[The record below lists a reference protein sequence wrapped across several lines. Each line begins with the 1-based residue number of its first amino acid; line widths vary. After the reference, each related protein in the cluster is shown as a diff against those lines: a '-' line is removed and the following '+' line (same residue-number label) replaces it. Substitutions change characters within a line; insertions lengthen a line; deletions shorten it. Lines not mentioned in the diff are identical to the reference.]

1 MPLTPLELSCAAL
14 AVFCAGLIRGAT
26 GFGFSMICIVL
37 LTLLLP
43 PAHIAPV
50 IMLWEIAASVGHL
63 PFVYKEADWKAL
75 RHLAL
80 GVALGTP
87 PGAYCL
93 ALAPAAPMTAVIN
106 TVVLVLTGML
116 FFGFKLRQRPGRW
129 GACGVGALT
138 GLINGASA
146 NGGPPVILFFLSGPS
161 SVAVSR
167 ASLIAFF
174 LFTDVLAAVV
184 SWGYGLMTGQVFL
197 LAAVMLPCVGL
208 GIWLGSRW
216 FRRVDEVRF
225 RRVVLALLLL
235 ISLAGLLPSL
245 ISITG

>member
-14 AVFCAGLIRGAT
+14 AVFCAALVRGAT

-43 PAHIAPV
+43 PAQIAPV
-50 IMLWEIAASVGHL
+50 IVLWEIAASAGHL

-87 PGAYCL
+87 LGAYCL
-93 ALAPAAPMTAVIN
+93 ASVPAAPMTAAIN

-116 FFGFKLRQRPGRW
+116 FFGFQPRQRPGRW

-161 SVAVSR
+161 SAAVSR

-174 LFTDVLAAVV
+174 LFTDVLAALVY
-184 SWGYGLMTGQVFL
+184 WGYGLMTGRVL
-197 LAAVMLPCVGL
+197 WLTAVMLPCVGL

-216 FRRVDEVRF
+216 FRRVDEARF

-245 ISITG
+245 LKAD

>member
-14 AVFCAGLIRGAT
+14 DVFCAALVRGAT

-43 PAHIAPV
+43 PAQIAPV
-50 IMLWEIAASVGHL
+50 IVLWEIAASAGHL
-63 PFVYKEADWKAL
+63 PFVYKEADGKAL

-87 PGAYCL
+87 LGAYCL
-93 ALAPAAPMTAVIN
+93 ASVPAAPMTAAIN
-106 TVVLVLTGML
+106 AVVLVLTGML
-116 FFGFKLRQRPGRW
+116 FFGFQPRQRPGRW

-161 SVAVSR
+161 SAAVSR

-174 LFTDVLAAVV
+174 LFTDVLAALVY
-184 SWGYGLMTGQVFL
+184 WGYGLMTGRVL
-197 LAAVMLPCVGL
+197 WLTAVMLPCVGL

-216 FRRVDEVRF
+216 FRRVDEARF

-245 ISITG
+245 LKAD

>member
-14 AVFCAGLIRGAT
+14 VVFCAALVRGAT

-43 PAHIAPV
+43 PAQIAPV
-50 IMLWEIAASVGHL
+50 IVLWEIAASAGHL

-87 PGAYCL
+87 LGAYCL
-93 ALAPAAPMTAVIN
+93 ASVPAAPMTAAIN
-106 TVVLVLTGML
+106 AVVLVLTGML
-116 FFGFKLRQRPGRW
+116 FFGFQPRQRPGRW

-146 NGGPPVILFFLSGPS
+146 NGGPPVIFFFLSGPS
-161 SVAVSR
+161 SAAVSR

-174 LFTDVLAAVV
+174 LFTDVLAALVY
-184 SWGYGLMTGQVFL
+184 WGYGLMTGRVL
-197 LAAVMLPCVGL
+197 WLAAVMLPCVGL

-216 FRRVDEVRF
+216 FRRVDEARF

-245 ISITG
+245 LKAD

>member
-14 AVFCAGLIRGAT
+14 AVFCAGLVRGAT

-37 LTLLLP
+37 LSLLLP

-50 IMLWEIAASVGHL
+50 IVLWEIAASAGHL

-93 ALAPAAPMTAVIN
+93 ASVPAAPMTAVIN

-129 GACGVGALT
+129 GA
-138 GLINGASA
+138 
-146 NGGPPVILFFLSGPS
+146 
-161 SVAVSR
+161 
-167 ASLIAFF
+167 
-174 LFTDVLAAVV
+174 
-184 SWGYGLMTGQVFL
+184 
-197 LAAVMLPCVGL
+197 CVGL

>member
-14 AVFCAGLIRGAT
+14 AVFCAALVRGAT

-43 PAHIAPV
+43 PAQIAPV
-50 IMLWEIAASVGHL
+50 IVLWEIAASAGHL

-87 PGAYCL
+87 LGAYCL
-93 ALAPAAPMTAVIN
+93 ASVPAAPMTAAIN
-106 TVVLVLTGML
+106 AVVLVLTGML
-116 FFGFKLRQRPGRW
+116 FFGFQPRQRPGRW

-146 NGGPPVILFFLSGPS
+146 NGGPPVILFFLAGPS
-161 SVAVSR
+161 SAAVSR
-167 ASLIAFF
+167 ASLSAFF
-174 LFTDVLAAVV
+174 LFTDVLAA
-184 SWGYGLMTGQVFL
+184 LI
-197 LAAVMLPCVGL
+197 VMQPCVGL

-216 FRRVDEVRF
+216 FRRVDEARF

-235 ISLAGLLPSL
+235 ISLAALLPSL
-245 ISITG
+245 LKAD

>member
-14 AVFCAGLIRGAT
+14 AVFCAGLVRGAT

-50 IMLWEIAASVGHL
+50 IVLWEIAASAGHL

-93 ALAPAAPMTAVIN
+93 ASVPAAPMTAVIN

-129 GACGVGALT
+129 GACGVARSPG
-138 GLINGASA
+138 
-146 NGGPPVILFFLSGPS
+146 
-161 SVAVSR
+161 
-167 ASLIAFF
+167 
-174 LFTDVLAAVV
+174 
-184 SWGYGLMTGQVFL
+184 
-197 LAAVMLPCVGL
+197 
-208 GIWLGSRW
+208 
-216 FRRVDEVRF
+216 
-225 RRVVLALLLL
+225 
-235 ISLAGLLPSL
+235 
-245 ISITG
+245 

>member
-1 MPLTPLELSCAAL
+1 ME
-14 AVFCAGLIRGAT
+14 
-26 GFGFSMICIVL
+26 
-37 LTLLLP
+37 LTLLQKD
-43 PAHIAPV
+43 
-50 IMLWEIAASVGHL
+50 
-63 PFVYKEADWKAL
+63 F
-75 RHLAL
+75 
-80 GVALGTP
+80 
-87 PGAYCL
+87 
-93 ALAPAAPMTAVIN
+93 N

-161 SVAVSR
+161 SAAVSR

-174 LFTDVLAAVV
+174 LFTDVLAALVY
-184 SWGYGLMTGQVFL
+184 WGYGLMTGQVFL

>member
-14 AVFCAGLIRGAT
+14 AVFCAGLVRGAT

-50 IMLWEIAASVGHL
+50 IVLWEIAASAGHL

-93 ALAPAAPMTAVIN
+93 ASVPAAPMTAVIN

-129 GACGVGALT
+129 GACA
-138 GLINGASA
+138 
-146 NGGPPVILFFLSGPS
+146 
-161 SVAVSR
+161 AVSR

-174 LFTDVLAAVV
+174 LFTDVLAALVY
-184 SWGYGLMTGQVFL
+184 WGYGLMTGQVFL

>member
-14 AVFCAGLIRGAT
+14 AVFCAGLVRGAT

-50 IMLWEIAASVGHL
+50 IVLWEIAASAGHL

-93 ALAPAAPMTAVIN
+93 ASVPAAPMMRN
-106 TVVLVLTGML
+106 
-116 FFGFKLRQRPGRW
+116 
-129 GACGVGALT
+129 
-138 GLINGASA
+138 S
-146 NGGPPVILFFLSGPS
+146 PS
-161 SVAVSR
+161 VT
-167 ASLIAFF
+167 L
-174 LFTDVLAAVV
+174 
-184 SWGYGLMTGQVFL
+184 
-197 LAAVMLPCVGL
+197 
-208 GIWLGSRW
+208 
-216 FRRVDEVRF
+216 
-225 RRVVLALLLL
+225 
-235 ISLAGLLPSL
+235 
-245 ISITG
+245 

>member
-1 MPLTPLELSCAAL
+1 MSTN
-14 AVFCAGLIRGAT
+14 I
-26 GFGFSMICIVL
+26 
-37 LTLLLP
+37 
-43 PAHIAPV
+43 
-50 IMLWEIAASVGHL
+50 
-63 PFVYKEADWKAL
+63 
-75 RHLAL
+75 
-80 GVALGTP
+80 
-87 PGAYCL
+87 
-93 ALAPAAPMTAVIN
+93 
-106 TVVLVLTGML
+106 
-116 FFGFKLRQRPGRW
+116 
-129 GACGVGALT
+129 
-138 GLINGASA
+138 
-146 NGGPPVILFFLSGPS
+146 LSGPS

-184 SWGYGLMTGQVFL
+184 YWGYGLMTGQVFL

>member
-14 AVFCAGLIRGAT
+14 AVFCAGLVRGAT

-50 IMLWEIAASVGHL
+50 IVLWEIAASAGHL
-63 PFVYKEADWKAL
+63 PFIYKEADWKAL

-93 ALAPAAPMTAVIN
+93 ASVPAAPMTAVIN

-146 NGGPPVILFFLSGPS
+146 NGAERVQLFQ
-161 SVAVSR
+161 
-167 ASLIAFF
+167 
-174 LFTDVLAAVV
+174 D
-184 SWGYGLMTGQVFL
+184 GLPQMISAEAMQ
-197 LAAVMLPCVGL
+197 M
-208 GIWLGSRW
+208 
-216 FRRVDEVRF
+216 RF
-225 RRVVLALLLL
+225 
-235 ISLAGLLPSL
+235 
-245 ISITG
+245 